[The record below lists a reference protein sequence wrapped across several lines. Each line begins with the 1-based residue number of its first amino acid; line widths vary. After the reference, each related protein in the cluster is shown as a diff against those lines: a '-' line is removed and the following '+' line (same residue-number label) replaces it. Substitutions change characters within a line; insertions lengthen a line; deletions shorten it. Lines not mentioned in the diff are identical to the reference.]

1 MTRTTTRT
9 ARIHRLGL
17 AAVAAAVAFTF
28 TVAAPAVAQQAF
40 KTPEAAADALAAA
53 AKAGDRKDI
62 LAVLGSKAAD
72 IVSSGDRVADK
83 NNRDKFVA
91 SFDAKHQI
99 TMEGDS
105 KAIMVIGQDDWPFP
119 IPLARAKGEWRFDAA
134 AGREEI
140 LFRRIGRNELDTIQ
154 TCLAYVDAQ
163 DDYADMMR
171 KDDVAPYAQRFVSSP
186 GKMDGLYWPAKE
198 GEPQSP
204 IGEFAARAS
213 NEGYALDGGGE
224 PYHGYYFRI
233 LKRQGPAAAG
243 GAHNYVVEGK
253 MIGGFALVAYPA
265 AYANS
270 GVMTFIVN
278 QDGVVFQKDLG
289 RNTGKIARKIT
300 SFDPDKSWTKVEPP
314 QAAK

>member
-1 MTRTTTRT
+1 MIRT

-17 AAVAAAVAFTF
+17 AAVAVAIAFIFT
-28 TVAAPAVAQQAF
+28 TAAPAVAQQAF

-62 LAVLGSKAAD
+62 LTVLGPKAAD

-99 TMEGDS
+99 TMEGDN
-105 KAIMVIGQDDWPFP
+105 KAIMVIGPDDWPFP
-119 IPLARAKGEWRFDAA
+119 IPLTQAKGEWRFDAA

-163 DDYADMMR
+163 NDYADMMR
-171 KDDVAPYAQRFVSSP
+171 KDGVAPYAQRFVSLP

-233 LKRQGPAAAG
+233 LKRQGPAASG
-243 GAHNYVVEGK
+243 GAHNYVVDGK

-265 AYANS
+265 TYANS